1 MIGVVTHKRTV
12 GAGKEYAM
20 MHRLAGLAAL
30 AAAGLI
36 VPFTGSAVAGEP
48 LADYREQG
56 SIRAAFVDDPPFGFL
71 DQQGKPTGEAVEVTR
86 AVMERLGIDEVRAM
100 MTKRAS
106 LIPGIEQGRWDMIA
120 GGLRITPETC
130 GEVLFS
136 RPTYRTGQAFLVAAG
151 NPHRLN
157 SYSDLQETTGT
168 ILGVVDGSVQRK
180 YARIEGIADTR
191 VEEFGNDAEMLAAL
205 KGGRI
210 DAAASTRIT
219 IQQLARRG
227 GDAVQSAEP
236 FITPP
241 YGFIYGALAFA
252 PEQRELRAAVNE
264 VLDDF
269 LGSDEHLES
278 VAEFNLSRV
287 NIPGPRETVDE
298 LCARDVPTAAPQ

>member
-1 MIGVVTHKRTV
+1 M
-12 GAGKEYAM
+12 A
-20 MHRLAGLAAL
+20 HRLVGLLTLLATGWLSLFAGA
-30 AAAGLI
+30 
-36 VPFTGSAVAGEP
+36 AVAGEP
-48 LADYREQG
+48 VEDYREQG
-56 SIRAAFVDDPPFGFL
+56 SIRAAFVDDPPFGLL
-71 DQQGKPTGEAVEVTR
+71 DKEGNPTGEAIEVTR
-86 AVMERLGIDEVRAM
+86 AVMQRLGIGEVRAM
-100 MTKRAS
+100 MTERGS
-106 LIPGIEQGRWDMIA
+106 LIPGIKQGRWGIIA
-120 GGLRITPETC
+120 GGLRITPDTC

-157 SYSDLQETTGT
+157 SYGDLQETAGT
-168 ILGVVDGSVQRK
+168 TLGVVSGSVQRK

-191 VEEFGNDAEMLAAL
+191 VEEFANDAEMLAAL

-210 DAAASTRIT
+210 DAAASNRIT

-252 PEQRELRAAVNE
+252 PEQRELRDAVND

-269 LGSDEHLES
+269 LGTDEHLEL
-278 VAEFNLSRV
+278 VAEYDLSRV

-298 LCARDVPTAAPQ
+298 LCERDVPTAAPQ